1 MSNFMYDLAHK
12 AKANANPNTNYNVS
26 NIESLIS
33 EYLQCNFYCE
43 SYVEDTERLQ
53 SYGIAQTYCTDSY
66 VGVCCVFLDDELLA
80 ITKQDGRKCD
90 EDYYFVTE
98 EMSQKFLNF
107 LKEIRTK
114 YEEETDLLNH
124 MWDLDLKDFEH
135 LKEGYFQVDYVSNI
149 LSNIY
154 KDAYLKTDVDY
165 IKCDSYKKA
174 NDSYICQ
181 DLLVVVDG
189 REIEV
194 HLSNVYFKCEG
205 T

>member
-107 LKEIRTK
+107 LKEIRTR
-114 YEEETDLLNH
+114 YEKEKDLLN
-124 MWDLDLKDFEH
+124 LDLKDFEH
-135 LKEGYFQVDYVSNI
+135 LKEGYFQVDYVDNI

-154 KDAYLKTDVDY
+154 KDAYLKTDVEY

-174 NDSYICQ
+174 NNSYICK

-189 REIEV
+189 KEIEIN
-194 HLSNVYFKCEG
+194 LKNIYFKCEG